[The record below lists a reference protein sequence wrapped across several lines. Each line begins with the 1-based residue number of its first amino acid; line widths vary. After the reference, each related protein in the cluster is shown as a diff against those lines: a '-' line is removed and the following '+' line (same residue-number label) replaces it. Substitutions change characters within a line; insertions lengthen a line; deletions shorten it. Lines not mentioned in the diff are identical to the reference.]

1 MARQNVILF
10 GLDFETT
17 GTVDPYPVQACL
29 VMRQNGTDRVLLNTL
44 VKPRKPIEP
53 EASRVHGITD
63 EAVVHAPDEAVVAWT
78 ITTLIR
84 AYTRDV
90 DGTVQQGFFLVTF
103 NGANFDVPLLDSL
116 VPHPLQAHAI
126 PLPHI
131 DVLRFARHY
140 FPEVKGTNGGKTLG
154 ELYHIFTNK
163 PLSSAHDAAV
173 DVLGT
178 LELLEAM
185 RIKAGVTIWQ
195 LAEEQRRPKP
205 YAVMP
210 IGKYT
215 GTPIDEIPKSWAHFM
230 LDKDLDQDLRATV
243 EYILQR

>member
-1 MARQNVILF
+1 MAGKDVILF

-17 GTVDPYPVQACL
+17 GTVDPSPVQACL
-29 VMRQNGTDRVLLNTL
+29 VMRQNGTDRILLNTL

-63 EAVVHAPDEAVVAWT
+63 AAVVHAADDSIVCWLITVLVEAYAAGHS
-78 ITTLIR
+78 
-84 AYTRDV
+84 AY
-90 DGTVQQGFFLVTF
+90 LVTF
-103 NGANFDVPLLDSL
+103 NGANFDVPLLNKCLHGAGDE
-116 VPHPLQAHAI
+116 QAVK
-126 PLPHI
+126 LPHI

-154 ELYHIFTNK
+154 ELYHVFTNK
-163 PLSSAHDAAV
+163 PLSSAHDAAG

-185 RIKAGVTIWQ
+185 RIKAGVTLAQ
-195 LAEEQRRPKP
+195 LAKEQRLPKP

-215 GTPIDEIPKSWAHFM
+215 GTPIDEMPKSWAHFM
-230 LDKDLDQDLRATV
+230 MDKDLDQDMRATV